1 MTFGDPPP
9 PPPRGD
15 PPDPLPFPR
24 TLPSSS
30 PQGFRLAVAAPS
42 GDMPGHLEL
51 AAVLGMLGFEL
62 TLLPEA
68 AGFQSDGRVG
78 AVT

>member
-1 MTFGDPPP
+1 
-9 PPPRGD
+9 
-15 PPDPLPFPR
+15 
-24 TLPSSS
+24 
-30 PQGFRLAVAAPS
+30 
-42 GDMPGHLEL
+42 MPGHLEL